1 MNVVLSMRGGIPA
14 LHTMFLYAPGQ
25 YTKNATAR
33 CHGEVLRMQ
42 IVSKIPG
49 MPGLSFPKVLVV
61 AIACSEESRRLIPDF
76 AEKEA

>member
-1 MNVVLSMRGGIPA
+1 
-14 LHTMFLYAPGQ
+14 
-25 YTKNATAR
+25 
-33 CHGEVLRMQ
+33 MQ

>member
-1 MNVVLSMRGGIPA
+1 MNVVFSMRGDTPA

-33 CHGEVLRMQ
+33 CHGEVLRLQ
-42 IVSKIPG
+42 IVSKLLG
-49 MPGLSFPKVLVV
+49 MPGLSFLKTLVG

-76 AEKEA
+76 AKKGA